1 MTTAKVTYLGDLRT
15 EVTHVRSGNT
25 LITDAPVDNHG
36 KGEFFSPTDLVAA
49 ALLTCA
55 ITTIGLSAQHKGLIV
70 GDMNGEIEKI
80 MSTEPPRRIAA
91 LKGKIVFTNYQLDEK
106 GKNLV
111 QHLADSCP
119 VFKSLH
125 PDVEVKLVC
134 EFA

>member
-15 EVTHVRSGNT
+15 EVTHIRSGNT
-25 LITDAPVDNHG
+25 IITDAPVDNHG
-36 KGEFFSPTDLVAA
+36 KGEFFSPTDLVAT

-55 ITTIGLSAQHKGLIV
+55 ITTIGLSAQLKGLIV
-70 GDMNGEIEKI
+70 GDMQGEIEKI
-80 MSTEPPRRIAA
+80 MSAQPPRRIAA
-91 LKGKIVFTNYQLDEK
+91 LKGKIVFTQHQLDEK

-125 PDVEVKLVC
+125 PDVEVELIC
-134 EFA
+134 EFE